1 MHIGP
6 PGDSEQKPNVPE
18 ESTLLLLDRHVGWA
32 SLMGVP
38 KPTARPAPRLGDRA
52 TDR

>member
-32 SLMGVP
+32 SLMGSP
-38 KPTARPAPRLGDRA
+38 SLPRGPRPG
-52 TDR
+52 